1 MKSTTKRECIG
12 IVFIEKYVAIVQNRH
27 TFVKNQVLLVVIF
40 DMQIRGSRRH
50 LTTRQTTDSN
60 SAPSN

>member
-1 MKSTTKRECIG
+1 MKPASKRECIG
-12 IVFIEKYVAIVQNRH
+12 IVFIEIYAAIVQNWH
-27 TFVKNQVLLVVIF
+27 TFVKNQVSLAAIF

-50 LTTRQTTDSN
+50 LTAGQTTDSD